1 MKQLL
6 RKNLREKRKNQQK
19 SIKKIKDTK
28 ICSKLEKLIEF
39 QNAKSVLFYAPIE
52 QEMEVDTWKLI
63 KKYIQKKEVLLPSTE
78 HKKRSIK
85 IHHITSLDQ
94 LKKTN
99 LGILEP
105 DKKSPTEK
113 PENIDLVIVP
123 GIAFDEQGNR
133 IGFGGGFYD
142 KLLKKVKCPKVALA
156 YDFQI
161 MQSIPGE
168 KHDVP
173 MDKIITEKRVI
184 RCSLPTS

>member
-1 MKQLL
+1 MKHLL
-6 RKNLREKRKNQQK
+6 RKNLREKRKNQDK

-28 ICSKLEKLIEF
+28 ICSKIEKLTEF

-52 QEMEVDTWKLI
+52 QEMEVDIWKLI
-63 KKYIQKKEVLLPSTE
+63 KKYIQKKEVFLPRTE

-85 IHHITSLDQ
+85 ICHISNLGQ
-94 LKKTN
+94 LKKST

-105 DKKSPTEK
+105 DGKCETEK
-113 PENIDLVIVP
+113 PKNIDLVIVP

-133 IGFGGGFYD
+133 IGFGKGFYD
-142 KLLKKVKCPKVALA
+142 TLLKKTKCPKVALA

-161 MQSIPGE
+161 MQSIPCE

-173 MDKIITEKRVI
+173 MDIIITEKRI
-184 RCSLPTS
+184 ITT